1 MKFVV
6 VGLGSIGRRHLKN
19 LISLGEKDIV
29 LCRNKVASPIDDEF
43 KEFPIETNI
52 YSALKHEPDAVIISN
67 PTSLHFDIAI
77 PAAEAGCH
85 ILIEK
90 PISDSL
96 AGIDKLKA
104 ALKHGGGQFLVG
116 FQYRFHPTLKI
127 ASNMISQGEIGRIV
141 SINVHWG
148 EYLPDWHPW
157 EDFRNSYAARPDLGG
172 GVVLTLCHPF
182 DYLSWL
188 FGKPEVL
195 WAHID
200 TIGDLGINVEDIA
213 DVCLQFP
220 QGAIATVH
228 LDYLQKPA
236 SHTLEIIGTKGTM
249 RWNNEDGLLSIYQFS
264 TDKWEYFLPPK
275 EFERNTMFLDQM
287 GHFISVVCRKAQ
299 PLCTLDDGI
308 TALEIALKT
317 LSSKTGGS
325 YV

>member
-188 FGKPEVL
+188 FGKPEFM
-195 WAHID
+195 WAHTD
-200 TIGDLGINVEDIA
+200 TVGDLGINVEDVA
-213 DVCLQFP
+213 DVYLKFP
-220 QGAIATVH
+220 NGAFGSVH
-228 LDYLQKPA
+228 LDYIQRPTT
-236 SHTLEIIGTKGTM
+236 HHLEVIGTNGTI
-249 RWNNEDGLLSIYQFS
+249 RWNNADGQLSIYRPNHS
-264 TDKWEYFLPPK
+264 AWEFIEAPK
-275 EFERNTMFLDQM
+275 YFERNSLFIDEMRHFL
-287 GHFISVVCRKAQ
+287 SVIRRETE
-299 PLCTLDDGI
+299 PICTLDDGI
-308 TALEIALKT
+308 NALEIALQT
-317 LSSKTGGS
+317 LSFKVDKSC
-325 YV
+325 

>member
-1 MKFVV
+1 MKYLIA
-6 VGLGSIGRRHLKN
+6 GLGSIGRRHLKN
-19 LISLGEKDIV
+19 LIALNEKDII
-29 LCRNKVASPIDDEF
+29 LYRSRLSTLPDEELKGF
-43 KEFPIETNI
+43 QVETDI
-52 YSALKHEPDAVIISN
+52 KTALAHKPDAVIISN
-67 PTSLHFDIAI
+67 PTSMHLDMAI
-77 PAAEAGCH
+77 PAAKAGCH
-85 ILIEK
+85 IFLEK
-90 PISDSL
+90 PISHSL
-96 AGIDKLKA
+96 ERISELKN
-104 ALKHGGGQFLVG
+104 ALEQGKGNLLVG
-116 FQYRFHPTLKI
+116 FQYRFHPTLKV
-127 ASNMISQGEIGRIV
+127 AYQLLKEGTIGKTV
-141 SINVHWG
+141 SVCSHWG

-157 EDFRNSYAARPDLGG
+157 ENYKSSYASRSELGG